1 MIPMIITVKISP
13 WRQIRAALL
22 LICLL
27 LLLPSAPASASGAPL
42 DELLPPVG
50 SALVESGQS
59 RWDAAAADVESF
71 AALWRSANEGTPDPA
86 LAGPAAEVDAA
97 LAAAAQA
104 LAAGGGAPAKAAL
117 STLARSV
124 DAYITAAADGGGG
137 DSGAAG
143 RAAAAKLLP
152 AAERTRDAARSA
164 DWTAAAEAYRA
175 VVNGWTPAE
184 RGIRGDNP
192 AVYGLLE
199 TKMSL
204 LRIALQAE
212 PLREEAALAE
222 AEALV
227 ALLSGYSEGK
237 AVDTGSAP
245 AEPASIE
252 GLISYLNKAAASAEA
267 GDSPAA
273 AAVME
278 QFITAWPSAEGAVQ
292 IASPKVYANIENE
305 STAVTGYL
313 LSDPPKLA
321 GALEILDNM
330 LAELTPLAGEQTYT
344 AWDAALILLREGLEA
359 ILVLAALL
367 AYLRREAEPAA
378 RRWVWSGAAVGLAG
392 SIGIAVLLTYTI
404 SQAASGGA
412 RELIEGIAGL
422 VAVVMMLTVGRWL
435 HGKSST
441 AAWNKYVDRQ
451 MQGALAKGNLWYLF
465 FIAALAILREGAET
479 TIFYAGMAPAIAT
492 SQLLLGIG
500 GALAVLVVLGYAI
513 IALSARL
520 PIAAFFRTATVLIY
534 YLVFRFLGE
543 SIHALQ
549 VAGKIPAHAESSL
562 PSIGWLGLYPT
573 WETFVPQ
580 ILILAF
586 ILWELLRGRQASRR
600 MRTPNRLTK

>member
-1 MIPMIITVKISP
+1 
-13 WRQIRAALL
+13 
-22 LICLL
+22 
-27 LLLPSAPASASGAPL
+27 
-42 DELLPPVG
+42 
-50 SALVESGQS
+50 
-59 RWDAAAADVESF
+59 
-71 AALWRSANEGTPDPA
+71 
-86 LAGPAAEVDAA
+86 
-97 LAAAAQA
+97 
-104 LAAGGGAPAKAAL
+104 
-117 STLARSV
+117 
-124 DAYITAAADGGGG
+124 
-137 DSGAAG
+137 
-143 RAAAAKLLP
+143 
-152 AAERTRDAARSA
+152 
-164 DWTAAAEAYRA
+164 
-175 VVNGWTPAE
+175 
-184 RGIRGDNP
+184 
-192 AVYGLLE
+192 
-199 TKMSL
+199 MSL

-222 AEALV
+222 SEALV
-227 ALLSGYSEGK
+227 ALLSGYSEGR
-237 AVDTGSAP
+237 AVDTGGAP
-245 AEPASIE
+245 AKPASIE
-252 GLISYLNKAAASAEA
+252 GLISYLNKASASAEA

-292 IASPKVYANIENE
+292 LASPKVYANIENE

-321 GALEILDNM
+321 GALEIMDNM

-367 AYLRREAEPAA
+367 AYLRREAEPSA

-422 VAVVMMLTVGRWL
+422 VAVVMMLTIGRWL

-500 GALAVLVVLGYAI
+500 GALAILIVLGYAI

-520 PIAAFFRTATVLIY
+520 PIAAFFRAATVLIY

-580 ILILAF
+580 MLILAF
-586 ILWELLRGRQASRR
+586 ILWEMLRGRQASGRT
-600 MRTPNRLTK
+600 RTPNRLTK